1 MSKVQFEE
9 SQRFNQWWLIL
20 LFIGFFVFILYQLI
34 VELSSVNSDPMP
46 YTLSLTILAL
56 IAFFL
61 SKVVLNTKIDA
72 RGVHIQFW
80 PFYIKSK
87 LFSWS
92 EIESINVIK
101 YNPILDYGGWG
112 YRFNFRGKGIALNV
126 KGNQGIQLRLKNGK
140 KLLIGTQKPD
150 EVRQI
155 IQLYSRKSE

>member
-1 MSKVQFEE
+1 MSKAQFEE
-9 SQRFNQWWLIL
+9 SQSFNQWWLIL
-20 LFIGFFVFILYQLI
+20 LFIGFFVFLLYQFI
-34 VELSSVNSDPMP
+34 VELSAEDSDPMP
-46 YTLSLTILAL
+46 YTLAFTILAL
-56 IAFFL
+56 IAFFI

-72 RGVHIQFW
+72 HGIHIQFW

-92 EIESINVIK
+92 EIESIDVIK

-112 YRFNFRGKGIALNV
+112 YRFNFRGKGTALNV
-126 KGNQGIQLRLKNGK
+126 KGNQGIQLTLKNGK
-140 KLLIGTQKPD
+140 KILIGTQKPA